1 MPSFERGAYEPSD
14 DVRVFDGAVDD
25 EQDEEGSRLPLL
37 IVIGLLVFAMFA
49 GVVWLAYTQGVAKG
63 RSDAPRMIV
72 ADTGPVKTAPT
83 NPGGTQTPYTGLK
96 IYQSPAPAD
105 DSNDEESAPPAPTPT
120 GPAPHNAA
128 PATSPSL
135 APVIRPSASADT
147 TTKSIP
153 PDIALVAAA
162 KAPAPAPAKL
172 AQAAP
177 PKPVP
182 AATPAVPSVATSDT
196 SSATGEPRVA
206 TKPPAKLSAVA
217 APPAPK
223 PTIAKAPVVETPTP
237 SAAPAETPAAKP
249 AASTGGGAYLLQI
262 GAYKSEEEATG
273 AWHAYQA
280 KHPLVGGYESD
291 IKKVDLGDKG
301 TWYRLRVGSFGDK
314 TEASSLCDKLKA
326 DGGNCFLAKP

>member
-25 EQDEEGSRLPLL
+25 EHEEEGSRLPLL

-49 GVVWLAYTQGVAKG
+49 GVVWLAYTQGVARG
-63 RSDAPRMIV
+63 RSDAPRVIQ
-72 ADTGPVKTAPT
+72 AETGPVKTAPA

-105 DSNDEESAPPAPTPT
+105 DASDSDSVPPAPTPA
-120 GPAPHNAA
+120 GKAAQNAA
-128 PATSPSL
+128 PAISPSL
-135 APVIRPSASADT
+135 APIIRPST
-147 TTKSIP
+147 P
-153 PDIALVAAA
+153 PVETAPKVAATPT
-162 KAPAPAPAKL
+162 PAPTKLVQTAPAKP
-172 AQAAP
+172 APVAAP
-177 PKPVP
+177 ID
-182 AATPAVPSVATSDT
+182 TPALT
-196 SSATGEPRVA
+196 ENRVA
-206 TKPPAKLSAVA
+206 TKPPASLSAA
-217 APPAPK
+217 APAPK
-223 PTIAKAPVVETPTP
+223 PHITKIPATDAPTP
-237 SAAPAETPAAKP
+237 PPAETTETKP
-249 AASTGGGAYLLQI
+249 AAATSGGAYLLQI
-262 GAYKSEEEATG
+262 GAYKSEDEATA

-280 KHPLVGGYESD
+280 KHPVVGGYESD

>member
-25 EQDEEGSRLPLL
+25 EHDEEGSRLPLL

-72 ADTGPVKTAPT
+72 ADTGPVKIAPS

-105 DSNDEESAPPAPTPT
+105 DPNDEESSTPAPTPA
-120 GPAPHNAA
+120 GSSAQSAAA

-135 APVIRPSASADT
+135 APVIRPSAPPADAT
-147 TTKSIP
+147 PKT
-153 PDIALVAAA
+153 AATA
-162 KAPAPAPAKL
+162 APAPTKL
-172 AQAAP
+172 AQNAP
-177 PKPVP
+177 PKPAP
-182 AATPAVPSVATSDT
+182 ATTTTASSDD
-196 SSATGEPRVA
+196 SAAPTENRVA
-206 TKPPAKLSAVA
+206 TKPPAKLTATT
-217 APPAPK
+217 APPPPK
-223 PTIAKAPVVETPTP
+223 PIVAKAPVV
-237 SAAPAETPAAKP
+237 AAPAPVETQSPKP
-249 AASTGGGAYLLQI
+249 TAIAEGGAYLLQI
-262 GAYKSEEEATG
+262 GAYKSEAEATG

-280 KHPLVGGYESD
+280 KHPLVGGYDSD

-301 TWYRLRVGSFGDK
+301 IWYRLRVGSFADK
-314 TEASSLCDKLKA
+314 ASATALCGKLKA
-326 DGGNCFLAKP
+326 DGGDCLLAK

>member
-25 EQDEEGSRLPLL
+25 DQDEEGSRLPLL

-72 ADTGPVKTAPT
+72 ADTGPVKIAPS

-96 IYQSPAPAD
+96 IYQAPAPAD
-105 DSNDEESAPPAPTPT
+105 DPNDEESSTPAPTPAGSSAQT
-120 GPAPHNAA
+120 AAA

-135 APVIRPSASADT
+135 APVIRPSAPPADAT
-147 TTKSIP
+147 PK
-153 PDIALVAAA
+153 AAA
-162 KAPAPAPAKL
+162 APTPAPAVTKL
-172 AQAAP
+172 AQTAP
-177 PKPVP
+177 PKPAP
-182 AATPAVPSVATSDT
+182 VATSSTASDET
-196 SSATGEPRVA
+196 AAPTESRVA
-206 TKPPAKLSAVA
+206 TKPPAKLSPVVSQT
-217 APPAPK
+217 APK
-223 PTIAKAPVVETPTP
+223 PIITKSAAVATP
-237 SAAPAETPAAKP
+237 APAETQTPKP
-249 AASTGGGAYLLQI
+249 AASGGAYLLQI

-301 TWYRLRVGSFGDK
+301 TWYRLRVGSFTDK
-314 TEASSLCDKLKA
+314 SAASALCDKLKA
-326 DGGNCFLAKP
+326 DGGNCFLAK